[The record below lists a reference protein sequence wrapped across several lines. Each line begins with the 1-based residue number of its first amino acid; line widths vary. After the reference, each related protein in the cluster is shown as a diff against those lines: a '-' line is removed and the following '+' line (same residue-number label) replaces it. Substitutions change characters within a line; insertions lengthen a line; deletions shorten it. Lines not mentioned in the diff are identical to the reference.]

1 VKWVILGHSERRI
14 VYNEGDAVVNAKV
27 LKAQSLKL
35 NTIICIGENAEQR
48 ESEQTNEVIKTQLN
62 AIKDS
67 ISDWNLVVLAYEP
80 VWAAEGANVTTEAAE
95 AACLS
100 IRTWVSDNVN
110 PDISQA
116 VRIQYA
122 GRVNAAK
129 AKDLIACENIDGFL
143 LGDESLTNEFLEII
157 EVVNQPPEEGA

>member
-1 VKWVILGHSERRI
+1 M
-14 VYNEGDAVVNAKV
+14 
-27 LKAQSLKL
+27 
-35 NTIICIGENAEQR
+35 
-48 ESEQTNEVIKTQLN
+48 
-62 AIKDS
+62 
-67 ISDWNLVVLAYEP
+67 
-80 VWAAEGANVTTEAAE
+80 
-95 AACLS
+95 LS